1 MKIGI
6 ISDTHDDV
14 DNTNK
19 SIKIFKKEEVGL
31 IVHLGDFVS
40 PPIARLFSGL
50 KLIGVFGNNDG
61 DKLVLNKAFDEING
75 ELKGVFGNLEA
86 DNLKIALYHGDVRD
100 ISESLAKSGDYDAVF
115 TGHWHKAEIKEI
127 GKTLWVSFGSANR
140 FFAENF
146 SPTVGIFD
154 TKTKEIKFIKL

>member
-6 ISDTHDDV
+6 ISDTHDDI

-19 SIKIFKKEEVGL
+19 AIKIFKKMEVEF

-40 PPIARLFSGL
+40 PPVARLFHGL
-50 KLIGVFGNNDG
+50 KLIGVLGNNDG
-61 DKLVLNKAFDEING
+61 DKLVLNKAFNEIGG
-75 ELKGVFGNLEA
+75 ELKGVFGIIEA
-86 DNLKIALYHGDVRD
+86 DNLKIGLYHGNVAE
-100 ISESLAKSGDYDAVF
+100 ISDALVKSGDYDAIF
-115 TGHWHKAEIKEI
+115 TGHQHKAETKEV

-146 SPTVGIFD
+146 SPSVGIFD
-154 TKTKEIKFIKL
+154 TKIKKVKFIKL